1 MEFPDLDMGNEE
13 MFIFKRKKKPKSSAM
28 SDGRNCENYSSPD
41 HGYTFNH
48 LL

>member
-13 MFIFKRKKKPKSSAM
+13 MFIFNRKQKPKSSAM
-28 SDGRNCENYSSPD
+28 PDGRNCENYNSPD
-41 HGYTFNH
+41 YGYTFNR